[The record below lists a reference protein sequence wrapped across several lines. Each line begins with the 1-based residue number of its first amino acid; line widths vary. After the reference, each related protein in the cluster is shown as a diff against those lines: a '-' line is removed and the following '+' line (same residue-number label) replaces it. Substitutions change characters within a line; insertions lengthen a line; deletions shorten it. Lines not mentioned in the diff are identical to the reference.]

1 MPLRIAAPG
10 DAPALLAIYTPYVT
24 GSCYTFET
32 EPPTEEEFRERMR
45 GIQRFFPYLVLEENG
60 EILGYAYAHFFHE
73 RRAYQW
79 LCETTIY
86 VRQDC
91 RRNGCATK
99 LYNALLRI
107 LAAQGFCDAVAVLGC
122 PNLPSERF
130 HEHMGFSLAMT
141 YPQAG
146 YKQGAWHDVKYYVKH
161 LTARQEQPS
170 DPVPFS
176 SLGKQ
181 WQDVQKQSARAE

>member
-45 GIQRFFPYLVLEENG
+45 GIQRFFPYLVLEEDG

-91 RRNGCATK
+91 RRNGCATR

-130 HEHMGFSLAMT
+130 HEHMGFALEMT

-146 YKQGAWHDVKYYVKH
+146 YKQSAWHDVKYYVKH
-161 LTARQEQPS
+161 LTARQEQPG

-181 WQDVQKQSARAE
+181 WQDVQKLAARAE

>member
-1 MPLRIAAPG
+1 MPLRIAAPR

-32 EPPTEEEFRERMR
+32 EPPTEEEFRERMH
-45 GIQRFFPYLVLEENG
+45 GIQRFFPYLVLEEDG

-91 RRNGCATK
+91 HRNGCATK

-130 HEHMGFSLAMT
+130 HEHMGFALEMT

-161 LTARQEQPS
+161 LTARQEQPA

-181 WQDVQKQSARAE
+181 WQDVQKLAARAE

>member
-91 RRNGCATK
+91 HRNGCATR

-130 HEHMGFSLAMT
+130 HEHMGFTLEMT

-181 WQDVQKQSARAE
+181 WQDVQKLSARPE

>member
-45 GIQRFFPYLVLEENG
+45 GIQRFFPYLVLEEDG

-91 RRNGCATK
+91 RRNGCATR

>member
-91 RRNGCATK
+91 RRNGCATR

-130 HEHMGFSLAMT
+130 HEHMGFTLEMT

-181 WQDVQKQSARAE
+181 WQDVQKLSARAE

>member
-10 DAPALLAIYTPYVT
+10 DAPALIAIYTPYVT

-32 EPPTEEEFRERMR
+32 EPPTEEEFRERMH
-45 GIQRFFPYLVLEENG
+45 GIQRFFPYLVLEEDG

-91 RRNGCATK
+91 HRNGCATK

-130 HEHMGFSLAMT
+130 HEHMGFALEMT

-161 LTARQEQPS
+161 LTARQEQPA

-181 WQDVQKQSARAE
+181 WQDVQKLAARAE

>member
-32 EPPTEEEFRERMR
+32 EPPTEEEFRERMH
-45 GIQRFFPYLVLEENG
+45 GIQRFFPYLVLEEDG

-91 RRNGCATK
+91 HRNGCATK

-130 HEHMGFSLAMT
+130 HEHMGFALEMT

-161 LTARQEQPS
+161 LTARQEQPG
-170 DPVPFS
+170 DPVPYS

-181 WQDVQKQSARAE
+181 WQDVQKLAARAE

>member
-45 GIQRFFPYLVLEENG
+45 GIQRFFPYLVLEEDG

-130 HEHMGFSLAMT
+130 HEHMGFALEMT
-141 YPQAG
+141 YLQAG

-181 WQDVQKQSARAE
+181 WQDVQKLSARAE